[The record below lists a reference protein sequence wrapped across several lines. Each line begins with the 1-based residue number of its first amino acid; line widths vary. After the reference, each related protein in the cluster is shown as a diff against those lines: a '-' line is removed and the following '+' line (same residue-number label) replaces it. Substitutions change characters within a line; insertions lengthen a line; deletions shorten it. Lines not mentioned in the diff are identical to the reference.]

1 MGGNPTRYTDAS
13 GLCPWCVVWG
23 LIELGLITNEIATAD
38 VPMIGGGLGG
48 AVARSTTRM
57 AGQIGREGEAAVRAS
72 CDIGSKETLTIN
84 GRTRIPDGV
93 TKDVLSEVKNVSRQ
107 SATRQ
112 IRDYVA
118 YAEENGLRVD
128 VSADVKL
135 THPPK

>member
-1 MGGNPTRYTDAS
+1 M
-13 GLCPWCVVWG
+13 
-23 LIELGLITNEIATAD
+23 ITNEIATAD

-57 AGQIGREGEAAVRAS
+57 AGQIGRDGEAAVRAS

-128 VSADVKL
+128 LYTRTDTRLSGPLQQMINDGRINL
-135 THPPK
+135 LPILPQR